1 MKKTWEANISD
12 IVKFPQPK
20 ILQFLF
26 RMTEQLQA
34 DMTNQTLL
42 VQKDALYSAGATAR
56 QELSTRL
63 TAAAFDFNLDEL
75 DQFTNGPSF
84 RQDDTDEA
92 KLKKLIDLRKFA
104 GALAHKILK
113 LQSANFVHFETTTPL
128 AEQIQACTEKLN
140 NFGLV
145 DESPYN
151 VNEFKGEIQ
160 ALQALTGDIQT
171 EFEELKGTTHSQIG
185 LLDSLSSLEGHE
197 DALVYIAGYSKRIK
211 AMWDQAAKLDK
222 IEDVRSEILNLVK
235 EMPAFQI
242 RADQADADIQELK
255 NQNSLLNTE
264 VIKLR
269 SELALRP
276 TLAILRQ
283 EINKY
288 SSGDRIISSAA
299 PSGGLQGLPK
309 LDKLE
314 PKNFRAFRT
323 QFKHF
328 ALLSNWTPNQEAMH
342 LPLALSQNISGEMMR
357 CIPRHREMTADEI
370 LECWYQRICPTSVR
384 DIAIAQMS
392 KLQQQLNEDNRTY
405 LDRAEQLYMDS
416 QDPSTD
422 PNPNTDSSFIQV
434 VTNGIKDANIRRIVR
449 DKRSQTFNDLRD
461 NWRRACADFEIDQG
475 VTYME
480 TNISELEAPK
490 NDKKPVLQPC
500 FTCHSTSHKVKEC
513 PISKSIAKREFTTL
527 FKAMR
532 GKGGKN
538 RGRGGKQGGKNSG
551 KKFFPKAENVKK
563 EPKN

>member
-1 MKKTWEANISD
+1 
-12 IVKFPQPK
+12 
-20 ILQFLF
+20 
-26 RMTEQLQA
+26 MTEQLQA
-34 DMTNQTLL
+34 EMTNQTLL
-42 VQKDALYSAGATAR
+42 VQKDALYSAGAPAR
-56 QELSTRL
+56 QELSDRL
-63 TAAAFDFNLDEL
+63 TAAAFDFDLKEL
-75 DQFTNGPSF
+75 DDFTNGPSF
-84 RQDDTDEA
+84 RQDDTEEA
-92 KLKKLIDLRKFA
+92 KLQKLIDLRKFA
-104 GALAHKILK
+104 GSLAHKILK

-128 AEQIQACTEKLN
+128 AEQIQACTEKLS

-145 DESPYN
+145 DESTYN
-151 VNEFKGEIQ
+151 VDELNGDIQ
-160 ALQALTGDIQT
+160 TLQNLTGDIKA
-171 EFEELKGTTHSQIG
+171 EFEDIKGTMTNQID
-185 LLDSLSSLEGHE
+185 LLNSLSSLEGYE
-197 DALVYIAGYSKRIK
+197 DAIVYVAGYSKRIK

-222 IEDVRSEILNLVK
+222 IEENRTEILDFVK
-235 EMPAFQI
+235 EMPTFQI
-242 RADQADADIQELK
+242 KANQADVDIQQLK
-255 NQNSLLNTE
+255 NQNSLLHSE
-264 VIKLR
+264 IKTLK

-283 EINKY
+283 EISKY
-288 SSGDRIISSAA
+288 SSGDRITSSAA

-357 CIPRHREMTADEI
+357 CVPRYREMTADEI
-370 LECWYQRICPTSVR
+370 LDSWNQRICPTSVR
-384 DIAIAQMS
+384 DIAVSQLS
-392 KLQQQLNEDNRTY
+392 KLQQQLNEENRAY
-405 LDRAEQLYMDS
+405 LDRAESLYMDS

-422 PNPNTDSSFIQV
+422 PDPNTDSNFIQI

-475 VTYME
+475 VTYMD
-480 TNISELEAPK
+480 TNISELAAPK
-490 NDKKPVLQPC
+490 TDKKPVVQPC
-500 FTCHSTSHKVKEC
+500 FTCHSTSHKVRDC
-513 PISKSIAKREFTTL
+513 PIHASMVKKEMQKQ

-538 RGRGGKQGGKNSG
+538 RGRGGKQGGKNNG
-551 KKFFPKAENVKK
+551 RKFFPKAENIKK